1 MNMHIFTDKTWLICF
16 ISMFN
21 LMCGYVHG
29 YIGFCMC
36 RCRFHMCIWI
46 FAHCG
51 MYRKMISK
59 KKTGISL
66 YRNKILWEFTRRINP
81 LGVCYWYF
89 VIYIY
94 IKFILWVQIY
104 FVVQY
109 FLWMW
114 YNNLG
119 RVDMILH
126 RPIVCE
132 RWLTNI
138 FWMN

>member
-89 VIYIY
+89 VFFLYIYIY
-94 IKFILWVQIY
+94 NLFYGCKFILLCNTFCECDTIIWV
-104 FVVQY
+104 
-109 FLWMW
+109 
-114 YNNLG
+114 G
-119 RVDMILH
+119 
-126 RPIVCE
+126 
-132 RWLTNI
+132 LTWSFI
-138 FWMN
+138 DPSCVRGG